1 MGQIDFTRSAGNSLL
16 GLRFNARIGVQYTL
30 YGKFNGQRHN
40 YDLSG
45 ANATDNNALRI
56 FTWIAF

>member
-1 MGQIDFTRSAGNSLL
+1 MGQIDFTPWGGGNSPLP
-16 GLRFNARIGVQYTL
+16 RFNVRIGAQYAL